1 MSAQASTRTSRRQN
15 PAFYS
20 LLVVLIFMAV
30 GPIALMFVNSF
41 KLDVDILSG
50 TGGLLFLPTI
60 QNYET
65 ALCDVLWYDLDHLD
79 FCSLKFGGAFINS
92 LIIALI
98 STFLTLVIGCMA
110 AYALVRFRF
119 MGRDTASMT
128 TLMVRMVP
136 PAVLL
141 VPVFGLWNNE
151 FCIDKTSFVGALIRD
166 WFGGR
171 GDVCLAGTH
180 SGIILIYVAMNL
192 PFVIWIL
199 QSFIVQVP
207 RQLEE
212 AARMDGAGPF
222 QVFFL
227 VVLPLIK
234 PGLAASAIFTFRI
247 AWNEYLLASALSDRD
262 TKTVPILIVNN
273 MSEFNVEWGV
283 IMATGMLLAIPP
295 IIFTLFASRQIITG
309 MTAGAV
315 KG

>member
-1 MSAQASTRTSRRQN
+1 MHYERQN
-15 PAFYS
+15 PAFYA
-20 LLVVLIFMAV
+20 LLVALIFMAV
-30 GPIALMFVNSF
+30 GPIILMLANSF
-41 KLDVDILSG
+41 KLDRDIISG
-50 TGGLLFLPTI
+50 TTGLLFLPTI

-65 ALCDVLWYDLDHLD
+65 TLCDVLWYELEHLE
-79 FCSLKFGGAFINS
+79 FCQLKFGGAFINS

-98 STFLTLVIGCMA
+98 STALTLIIGCMA
-110 AYALVRFRF
+110 AYALVRFKF
-119 MGRDTASMT
+119 FGRDTASFS
-128 TLMVRMVP
+128 TLLVRMVP

-141 VPVFGLWNNE
+141 VPVFGLWNNQ
-151 FCIDKTSFVGALIRD
+151 FCIGKRTYLGELIRD
-166 WFGGR
+166 TFGGR

-207 RQLEE
+207 RSLEE
-212 AARMDGAGPF
+212 AARVDGAGPF
-222 QVFFL
+222 QVFFKI
-227 VVLPLIK
+227 VLPLIK
-234 PGLAASAIFTFRI
+234 PGLAAAAIFTFRI
-247 AWNEYLLASALSDRD
+247 AWNEYLLASALADRN

-273 MSEFNVEWGV
+273 VSEFNIEWGV

-309 MTAGAV
+309 MIAGAV

>member
-1 MSAQASTRTSRRQN
+1 MDYDRQN
-15 PAFYS
+15 PAFYA
-20 LLVVLIFMAV
+20 LLVALIFMAV
-30 GPIALMFVNSF
+30 GPIVLMFSNSF
-41 KLDVDILSG
+41 KLDVDIIGGTSG
-50 TGGLLFLPTI
+50 LIFLPTI

-65 ALCDVLWYDLDHLD
+65 ALCDVLWYEPKHLD
-79 FCSLKFGGAFINS
+79 FCALKFGGAFVNS
-92 LIIALI
+92 LIIALV
-98 STFLTLVIGCMA
+98 STALTLTIGCMA

-119 MGRDTASMT
+119 MGRDTASLT

-151 FCIDKTSFVGALIRD
+151 FCISKKFWLGELIRD
-166 WFGGR
+166 TFGGR

-207 RQLEE
+207 RSLEE
-212 AARMDGAGPF
+212 AARVDGAGPF
-222 QVFFL
+222 QVFFQI
-227 VVLPLIK
+227 VLPLIK
-234 PGLAASAIFTFRI
+234 PGLAAAAIFTFRI

>member
-1 MSAQASTRTSRRQN
+1 MARTAQRPNS
-15 PAFYS
+15 AFYAVIA
-20 LLVVLIFMAV
+20 LLVFMSV
-30 GPIALMFVNSF
+30 GPVLLMFVISF
-41 KLDVDILSG
+41 KLDVDITSG
-50 TGGLLFLPTI
+50 ATGLLFLPTI

-65 ALCDVLWYDLDHLD
+65 ALCDVLPYELAHLD
-79 FCSLKFGGAFINS
+79 FCSLRFGGAFVNS

-98 STFLTLVIGCMA
+98 STLLTLVIGCMA

-119 MGRDTASMT
+119 MGRDTVSLS

-151 FCIDKTSFVGALIRD
+151 FCIDRATWVGSWIRD
-166 WFGGR
+166 VFGGR

-207 RQLEE
+207 RSLEE
-212 AARMDGAGPF
+212 SARVDGAGPF

-234 PGLAASAIFTFRI
+234 PGLAAAAIFTFRI
-247 AWNEYLLASALSDRD
+247 AWNEYLLASALSDRN

-295 IIFTLFASRQIITG
+295 IIFTLLASRQIITG

>member
-1 MSAQASTRTSRRQN
+1 MDHDRQN
-15 PAFYS
+15 PAFYA
-20 LLVVLIFMAV
+20 LLVALIFMAV
-30 GPIALMFVNSF
+30 GPIVLMFTNSF
-41 KLDVDILSG
+41 KLDVDIIGG
-50 TGGLLFLPTI
+50 TSGLLFLPTI

-65 ALCDVLWYDLDHLD
+65 ALCDVLWYEPEHLD
-79 FCSLKFGGAFINS
+79 FCALKFGGAFVNS
-92 LIIALI
+92 LIIALV
-98 STFLTLVIGCMA
+98 STALTLIIGCMA

-119 MGRDTASMT
+119 MGRDTASLT

-151 FCIDKTSFVGALIRD
+151 FCISKKFWLGELIRD
-166 WFGGR
+166 TFGGR
-171 GDVCLAGTH
+171 GDICLAGTH

-207 RQLEE
+207 RSLEE
-212 AARMDGAGPF
+212 AARGDGAGPF
-222 QVFFL
+222 QVFFQI
-227 VVLPLIK
+227 VLPLIK
-234 PGLAASAIFTFRI
+234 PGLAAAAIFTFRI

>member
-1 MSAQASTRTSRRQN
+1 MDHDRQN
-15 PAFYS
+15 PAFYA
-20 LLVVLIFMAV
+20 LLVALIFMAV
-30 GPIALMFVNSF
+30 GPIVLMFTNSF
-41 KLDVDILSG
+41 KLDVDIIGG
-50 TGGLLFLPTI
+50 TSGLLFLPTI

-65 ALCDVLWYDLDHLD
+65 ALCDVLWYEPEHLD
-79 FCSLKFGGAFINS
+79 FCALKFGGAFVNS
-92 LIIALI
+92 LIIALV
-98 STFLTLVIGCMA
+98 STALTLIIGCMA

-119 MGRDTASMT
+119 MGRDTASLT

-151 FCIDKTSFVGALIRD
+151 FCISKKFWLGELIRD
-166 WFGGR
+166 TFGGR
-171 GDVCLAGTH
+171 GDICLAGTH

-207 RQLEE
+207 RSLEE
-212 AARMDGAGPF
+212 AARVDGAGPF
-222 QVFFL
+222 QVFFQI
-227 VVLPLIK
+227 VLPLIK
-234 PGLAASAIFTFRI
+234 PGLAAAAIFTFRI

-283 IMATGMLLAIPP
+283 IMATGMLLTIPP

>member
-1 MSAQASTRTSRRQN
+1 MSDKNYERQN
-15 PAFYS
+15 PAFYA
-20 LLVVLIFMAV
+20 LIFALVFMSV
-30 GPIALMFVNSF
+30 GPVLLMFVNSF
-41 KLDVDILSG
+41 KLDVDIISG
-50 TGGLLFLPTI
+50 TTGLLFMPTI

-65 ALCDVLWYDLDHLD
+65 ALCDVLPYELDHLD
-79 FCSLKFGGAFINS
+79 YCSLKFGGAFINS
-92 LIIALI
+92 LIIALV
-98 STFLTLVIGCMA
+98 STILTLVIGCMA

-119 MGRDTASMT
+119 MGRDTVSLT

-151 FCIDKTSFVGALIRD
+151 FCIDKDSMIGEFWRD
-166 WFGGR
+166 IFGGR
-171 GDVCLAGTH
+171 GDICLAGTH
-180 SGIILIYVAMNL
+180 GGIILVYVAMNL

-207 RQLEE
+207 RSLEE
-212 AARMDGAGPF
+212 AARVDGAGPF
-222 QVFFL
+222 KVFFL

-234 PGLAASAIFTFRI
+234 PGLAAAAIFTFRI

>member
-1 MSAQASTRTSRRQN
+1 MDYDRQN
-15 PAFYS
+15 PAFYA
-20 LLVVLIFMAV
+20 LLVALIFMAV
-30 GPIALMFVNSF
+30 GPIVLMFSNSF
-41 KLDVDILSG
+41 KLDVDIIGG
-50 TGGLLFLPTI
+50 TLGLIFLPTI

-65 ALCDVLWYDLDHLD
+65 ALCDVLWYEPKHLD
-79 FCSLKFGGAFINS
+79 FCALKFGGAFVNS
-92 LIIALI
+92 LIIALV
-98 STFLTLVIGCMA
+98 STALTLIIGCMA

-119 MGRDTASMT
+119 MGRDTASLT

-151 FCIDKTSFVGALIRD
+151 FCISKKFWLGELIRD
-166 WFGGR
+166 TFGGR

-207 RQLEE
+207 RSLEE
-212 AARMDGAGPF
+212 AARVDGAGPF
-222 QVFFL
+222 QVFFQI
-227 VVLPLIK
+227 VLPLIK
-234 PGLAASAIFTFRI
+234 PGLAAAAIFTFRI

>member
-1 MSAQASTRTSRRQN
+1 MSNSHANYDKQHPGYFA
-15 PAFYS
+15 
-20 LLVVLIFMAV
+20 LLATLVFMAV
-30 GPIALMFVNSF
+30 GPVALMFVNSF

-50 TGGLLFLPTI
+50 TSGLLFFPTI

-65 ALCDVLWYDLDHLD
+65 ALCDVLPYELDHLD
-79 FCSLKFGGAFINS
+79 FCSLKFGGSLINS
-92 LIIALI
+92 LIIALV
-98 STFLTLVIGCMA
+98 STALTLVIGCMA

-119 MGRDTASMT
+119 MGRDVVSGG

-151 FCIDKTSFVGALIRD
+151 FCIDKDSFFGEIIRD
-166 WFGGR
+166 TFGGR

-212 AARMDGAGPF
+212 AARIDGAGPYR
-222 QVFFL
+222 VFFL
-227 VVLPLIK
+227 IVLPLIK
-234 PGLAASAIFTFRI
+234 PGLAAAAIFTFRI

-273 MSEFNVEWGV
+273 MSEFNIEWGV

>member
-1 MSAQASTRTSRRQN
+1 MDYDRQN
-15 PAFYS
+15 PAFYA
-20 LLVVLIFMAV
+20 LLVALIFMAV
-30 GPIALMFVNSF
+30 GPIVLMFSNSF
-41 KLDVDILSG
+41 KLDVDIIGGTSG
-50 TGGLLFLPTI
+50 LIFLPTI

-65 ALCDVLWYDLDHLD
+65 ALCDVLWYEPKHLD
-79 FCSLKFGGAFINS
+79 YCALKFGGAFVNS
-92 LIIALI
+92 LIIALV
-98 STFLTLVIGCMA
+98 STALTLIIGCMA

-119 MGRDTASMT
+119 MGRDTASLT

-151 FCIDKTSFVGALIRD
+151 FCISKKFWLGELIRD
-166 WFGGR
+166 TFGGR

-207 RQLEE
+207 RSLEE
-212 AARMDGAGPF
+212 AARVDGAGPF
-222 QVFFL
+222 QVFFQI
-227 VVLPLIK
+227 VLPLIK
-234 PGLAASAIFTFRI
+234 PGLAAAAIFTFRI

>member
-1 MSAQASTRTSRRQN
+1 MDYDRQN
-15 PAFYS
+15 PAFYA
-20 LLVVLIFMAV
+20 LLVALIFMAV
-30 GPIALMFVNSF
+30 GPIVLMFSNSF
-41 KLDVDILSG
+41 KLDVDIIGGTSG
-50 TGGLLFLPTI
+50 LIFLPTI

-65 ALCDVLWYDLDHLD
+65 ALCDVLWYEPKHLD
-79 FCSLKFGGAFINS
+79 FCALKFGGAFVNS
-92 LIIALI
+92 LIIALV
-98 STFLTLVIGCMA
+98 STALTLIIGCMA

-119 MGRDTASMT
+119 MGRDTASLT

-151 FCIDKTSFVGALIRD
+151 FCISKKFWLGELIRD
-166 WFGGR
+166 TFGGR

-207 RQLEE
+207 RSLEE
-212 AARMDGAGPF
+212 AARVDGAGPF
-222 QVFFL
+222 QVFFQI
-227 VVLPLIK
+227 VLPLIK
-234 PGLAASAIFTFRI
+234 PGLAAAAIFTLRI

>member
-1 MSAQASTRTSRRQN
+1 MDRSAKSPNA
-15 PAFYS
+15 AFF
-20 LLVVLIFMAV
+20 VLIAVLVFMSV
-30 GPIALMFVNSF
+30 GPVALMFVNSF
-41 KLDVDILSG
+41 KLDVDIISG
-50 TGGLLFLPTI
+50 ATGLFFLPTI

-65 ALCDVLWYDLDHLD
+65 ALCDILPYEPDHLD
-79 FCSLKFGGAFINS
+79 FCALKIGRSFINS

-98 STFLTLVIGCMA
+98 STALTLIIGCMA
-110 AYALVRFRF
+110 AYALVRFKF
-119 MGRDTASMT
+119 MGRDTVSLT

-151 FCIDKTSFVGALIRD
+151 FCFDKQGLIGGFIRD
-166 WFGGR
+166 LVGGR

-180 SGIILIYVAMNL
+180 TGIILIYIAMNL

-207 RQLEE
+207 RSLEE
-212 AARMDGAGPF
+212 AARVDGAGPF

-234 PGLAASAIFTFRI
+234 PGLAAAAIFTFRI
-247 AWNEYLLASALSDRD
+247 AWNEYLLASALSDRN

>member
-1 MSAQASTRTSRRQN
+1 MDHDRQN
-15 PAFYS
+15 PAFYA
-20 LLVVLIFMAV
+20 LLVALIFMAV
-30 GPIALMFVNSF
+30 GPIVLMFTNSF
-41 KLDVDILSG
+41 KLDVDIIGG
-50 TGGLLFLPTI
+50 TSGLLFLPTI

-65 ALCDVLWYDLDHLD
+65 ALCDVLWYEPEHLD
-79 FCSLKFGGAFINS
+79 FCALKFGGAFVNS
-92 LIIALI
+92 LIIALV
-98 STFLTLVIGCMA
+98 STALTLIIGCMA

-119 MGRDTASMT
+119 MGRDTASLT

-151 FCIDKTSFVGALIRD
+151 FCISKKFWLGELIRD
-166 WFGGR
+166 TFGGR
-171 GDVCLAGTH
+171 GDICLAGTH

-207 RQLEE
+207 RSLEE
-212 AARMDGAGPF
+212 AARVDGAGPF
-222 QVFFL
+222 QVFFQI
-227 VVLPLIK
+227 VLPLIK
-234 PGLAASAIFTFRI
+234 PGLAAAAIFTFRI
-247 AWNEYLLASALSDRD
+247 AWNEYLLASAISDRD

-283 IMATGMLLAIPP
+283 IMATGMLLIFPP